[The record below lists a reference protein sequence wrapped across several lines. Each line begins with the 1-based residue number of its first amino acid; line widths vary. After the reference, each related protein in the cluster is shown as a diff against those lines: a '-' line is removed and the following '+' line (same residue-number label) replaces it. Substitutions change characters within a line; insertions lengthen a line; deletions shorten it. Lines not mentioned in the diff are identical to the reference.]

1 MADILLLNGPNLHAL
16 GQREP
21 GIYGD
26 QALPAIVQ
34 NLQRTASQAGHSIL
48 PFQSNHEGALLD
60 RLYQAQ
66 QDQVPWVI
74 INPGALGHTS
84 IALRDAFLATALPFI
99 EVHLSNIYRRES
111 YRRKSLLADMASGVI
126 IGLGP
131 LGYGLA
137 LEAICQRLQATGKG
151 ATGTGS

>member
-21 GIYGD
+21 DLYG
-26 QALPAIVQ
+26 QHTLPAIVQ
-34 NLQRTASQAGHSIL
+34 DLQHQASQAGHSIH

-66 QDQVPWVI
+66 QEQMAWVI

-137 LEAICQRLQATGKG
+137 LEAICQRLQASGQD
-151 ATGTGS
+151 AMGSGN